1 MKVRGKTGTA
11 VANVA
16 FVGYEPTL
24 HTLAV
29 VEYGLENPGV
39 HLPSSYQG
47 GRYAAP
53 TAKFV
58 FEYVREQ
65 SQKPL

>member
-1 MKVRGKTGTA
+1 MLIDVVNTKEGTGTKAQVAGMKVRGKTGTA

-16 FVGYEPTL
+16 FIGYEPTL

-39 HLPSSYQG
+39 HLPSSYQ
-47 GRYAAP
+47 
-53 TAKFV
+53 
-58 FEYVREQ
+58 
-65 SQKPL
+65 